1 MKIDYLKIN
10 GFGKLNNKEINLN
23 KNINVIYG
31 KNESGKSTMLNFINS
46 MFYGASKTK
55 NGKDISDFDKFIP
68 WNTEKFS
75 GKLKYTLDDGNS
87 YEIYRDFKKKAP
99 LIYND
104 EMQDISLDFNADKN
118 KGIDF
123 LYEQVGVNES
133 LFKNTVITPQNDIK
147 IDKANQNVI
156 IQKISNIVSSGD
168 ETISFKKT
176 VDTIN
181 KLQNENV
188 GTDRTSKKP
197 INIVNDKIE
206 NLTKEKEE
214 LEAYKDLL
222 ENSINESS
230 IIEQN
235 ILEES
240 AKLEFLKKY
249 RENLEYYKLKD
260 SEIDIVRKVEA
271 EYQEKINELE
281 NKIDKKSKKIVMCE
295 RKSFRRFYI
304 LFALSVIITIISILM
319 NIGFMIPIL
328 LSLVSLV
335 FGIITLVNIIKFKFE
350 KKSKISE
357 IEELEGRIQKEID
370 ILAGNKNNIENEIK
384 FKEDEINQVK
394 EIDNNNLKMKFE
406 NVVNGNFLEMALSL
420 NLNEV
425 VISISNKEELIN
437 NLKVE
442 AQNKNMKK
450 EQMQIK
456 VNDFIKTQELLE
468 SAIQEKEELLTLNN
482 SFNIA
487 KECMEKA
494 YEDIRSS
501 MSPEFVN
508 RLSNIINKISN
519 GNYEN
524 ISFSDTD
531 GLMVEIEDGRYVPV
545 ERLSQ
550 GTIDQMYLALRLS
563 SIDIISKENLPVVL
577 DETFVYFDDER
588 LKNIL
593 EFINEFYK
601 EKQIIIFSCS
611 DREKIALSELKIKYN
626 YVELEK

>member
-23 KNINVIYG
+23 RNINVIYG

-271 EYQEKINELE
+271 EYQ
-281 NKIDKKSKKIVMCE
+281 
-295 RKSFRRFYI
+295 
-304 LFALSVIITIISILM
+304 
-319 NIGFMIPIL
+319 
-328 LSLVSLV
+328 
-335 FGIITLVNIIKFKFE
+335 
-350 KKSKISE
+350 
-357 IEELEGRIQKEID
+357 
-370 ILAGNKNNIENEIK
+370 
-384 FKEDEINQVK
+384 
-394 EIDNNNLKMKFE
+394 
-406 NVVNGNFLEMALSL
+406 
-420 NLNEV
+420 
-425 VISISNKEELIN
+425 
-437 NLKVE
+437 
-442 AQNKNMKK
+442 
-450 EQMQIK
+450 
-456 VNDFIKTQELLE
+456 
-468 SAIQEKEELLTLNN
+468 
-482 SFNIA
+482 
-487 KECMEKA
+487 
-494 YEDIRSS
+494 
-501 MSPEFVN
+501 
-508 RLSNIINKISN
+508 
-519 GNYEN
+519 
-524 ISFSDTD
+524 
-531 GLMVEIEDGRYVPV
+531 
-545 ERLSQ
+545 
-550 GTIDQMYLALRLS
+550 
-563 SIDIISKENLPVVL
+563 
-577 DETFVYFDDER
+577 
-588 LKNIL
+588 
-593 EFINEFYK
+593 
-601 EKQIIIFSCS
+601 
-611 DREKIALSELKIKYN
+611 
-626 YVELEK
+626 

>member
-23 KNINVIYG
+23 RNINVIYG

>member
-23 KNINVIYG
+23 RNINVIYG

-406 NVVNGNFLEMALSL
+406 NVVNSNFLDMALSL

-531 GLMVEIEDGRYVPV
+531 GLMVEIEDGRYVPA

>member
-23 KNINVIYG
+23 RNINVIYG

-406 NVVNGNFLEMALSL
+406 NVVNSNFLDMALSL

>member
-1 MKIDYLKIN
+1 
-10 GFGKLNNKEINLN
+10 
-23 KNINVIYG
+23 
-31 KNESGKSTMLNFINS
+31 
-46 MFYGASKTK
+46 
-55 NGKDISDFDKFIP
+55 
-68 WNTEKFS
+68 
-75 GKLKYTLDDGNS
+75 
-87 YEIYRDFKKKAP
+87 
-99 LIYND
+99 
-104 EMQDISLDFNADKN
+104 
-118 KGIDF
+118 
-123 LYEQVGVNES
+123 
-133 LFKNTVITPQNDIK
+133 
-147 IDKANQNVI
+147 
-156 IQKISNIVSSGD
+156 
-168 ETISFKKT
+168 
-176 VDTIN
+176 
-181 KLQNENV
+181 
-188 GTDRTSKKP
+188 
-197 INIVNDKIE
+197 
-206 NLTKEKEE
+206 
-214 LEAYKDLL
+214 
-222 ENSINESS
+222 
-230 IIEQN
+230 
-235 ILEES
+235 
-240 AKLEFLKKY
+240 
-249 RENLEYYKLKD
+249 
-260 SEIDIVRKVEA
+260 
-271 EYQEKINELE
+271 
-281 NKIDKKSKKIVMCE
+281 MCE